1 MQAAVA
7 ANGRVTVKLALFG
20 REPSRKKNIER
31 DTADRRMPPPWNVS
45 NLYTNTSRAIIH
57 LMHRCHF
64 SEEQKNERRVLRVCE
79 CVCVFL
85 CVLGVNE
92 TEKIAVL
99 FVSGHMYIARAQ
111 APCTSLKWR
120 WDIEKEGMQNKQ
132 LRTTCLTFF
141 LSFHFLLFPNT
152 RLIHDCHALYTRA

>member
-1 MQAAVA
+1 M
-7 ANGRVTVKLALFG
+7 
-20 REPSRKKNIER
+20 
-31 DTADRRMPPPWNVS
+31 
-45 NLYTNTSRAIIH
+45 IH
-57 LMHRCHF
+57 LMHRRHF

-111 APCTSLKWR
+111 APCTSLK
-120 WDIEKEGMQNKQ
+120 
-132 LRTTCLTFF
+132 
-141 LSFHFLLFPNT
+141 
-152 RLIHDCHALYTRA
+152 